1 MHCLFVSYLM
11 LLKDIIVH
19 DLAIHDLV
27 FVPIILGSNKTTVS
41 VAIRQNNFYLL
52 YLLIDNVHKNVIH
65 AY

>member
-52 YLLIDNVHKNVIH
+52 YLLIDNVHRNVIH